1 MGMIDIKMNENNRIF
16 LARITSVTAISLLV
30 SLAVG
35 IAYAQQQQQQ
45 QPEWSIYQN
54 ATYGV

>member
-1 MGMIDIKMNENNRIF
+1 MGMIDIKMNEYNRIF

-35 IAYAQQQQQQ
+35 IAYAQQQQQ
-45 QPEWSIYQN
+45 PEWSIYQN

>member
-1 MGMIDIKMNENNRIF
+1 MGMIDIKMNEYNRIF

-45 QPEWSIYQN
+45 PEWSIYQN